1 MKVLV
6 TGATAGF
13 GAAIVRRFA
22 ADGHRVVA
30 MGRRNNRLE
39 TLANE
44 FGLVRIHPVVLDVR
58 DRTAVE
64 AAIGGLP
71 PDFTELDL
79 LVNNAGLAVD
89 LDPAQNA
96 DLDAWD
102 AMVDTNVKGLMYVTR
117 AVLPGMVARNRGLII
132 NLGSTAAT
140 YPYPGGNVY
149 GRPKHSCDSSRSICA
164 PTCSGPRSG
173 SPTLSLVLSEA
184 GILHG
189 AISWRPGKGGQALR
203 GGGRADA
210 GGHRRDDPLDRN
222 AAAARQRQRD
232 RTHAGDAG
240 FRAACRP
247 SRGPTR

>member
-1 MKVLV
+1 MIGSVARWGHADNKPIATHIKTSRQEIELKVLV

-22 ADGHRVVA
+22 ADGHRIVA

-39 TLANE
+39 ALANE

-58 DRTAVE
+58 DLTAVE

-89 LDPAQNA
+89 LDSAQNA

-149 GRPKHSCDSSRSICA
+149 GATKA
-164 PTCSGPRSG
+164 F
-173 SPTLSLVLSEA
+173 V
-184 GILHG
+184 
-189 AISWRPGKGGQALR
+189 
-203 GGGRADA
+203 
-210 GGHRRDDPLDRN
+210 
-222 AAAARQRQRD
+222 
-232 RTHAGDAG
+232 
-240 FRAACRP
+240 
-247 SRGPTR
+247 